1 MIKFFRHIRRSL
13 IQKNQMGKYFK
24 YAIGEIVLVMIGIL
38 LALQINTWNENIKKD
53 QLKHEYIISLKND
66 YTKDTIQIN
75 NKLRLNKQVQKDLAT
90 LKTRFA
96 DGSFKTLE
104 DFKNL
109 YDKPRGILRLTNTY
123 NTNSFNLL
131 ISSGN
136 IDLLDKELREEIMEL
151 NRLQNFVGIVT
162 VHNRD
167 YFFKIVENLDTKYP
181 STANPFNIKVTNDLL
196 WKGVNVDALPR
207 DLTTYLG
214 QFDYTI
220 NRYVELTDSVI
231 LQTEKVL
238 HLLNQEDD

>member
-13 IQKNQMGKYFK
+13 IQENKMSKYFK
-24 YAIGEIVLVMIGIL
+24 YAFGEIILVVIGIL
-38 LALQINTWNENIKKD
+38 IALQINNWNENRKKD
-53 QLKHEYIISLKND
+53 QLKHEYIVSLKND

-75 NKLRLNKQVQKDLAT
+75 TKLRLNKQEQKYLAT
-90 LKTRFA
+90 LKNRFA
-96 DGSFKTLE
+96 DGSFKTLQ

-109 YDKPRGILRLTNTY
+109 YNRPRGIMRFTNTY

-151 NRLQNFVGIVT
+151 NRLQNFVSVVT
-162 VHNRD
+162 IHNRD
-167 YFFKIVENLDTKYP
+167 YFFKIVENLDIKYP
-181 STANPFNIKVTNDLL
+181 STANPFNTKTTNDLL

-220 NRYVELTDSVI
+220 NRYVQLTESVI

-238 HLLNQEDD
+238 HLLHQEYD